1 MQTISLLIISFLML
15 ALPTWAAETTWNI
28 NPDHSSIQFQVRY
41 MGVVN
46 VKGSFDKFQG
56 TVKFDDKNPAKAA
69 VNVSIESTS
78 INTGVEKR
86 DEHLRTDD
94 FFDCPKYPTITFASK
109 KVTPAG
115 KGKLKVTGDL
125 NMLGVTKE
133 AVLEVDG
140 PTLVIKDSWGNLRR
154 GATAKTVINRK
165 DFGMTWNKVLDTGG
179 IMIGDQVTVIMEVE
193 LVKQQDEKTAGQQ
206 Q

>member
-1 MQTISLLIISFLML
+1 MQTLKFFAMSLLLLVTPAVAS
-15 ALPTWAAETTWNI
+15 AATWTI

-41 MGVVN
+41 MSVVN

-56 TVKFDDKNPAKAA
+56 TVKLDEKNLAKSS
-69 VNVSIESTS
+69 VNIAIESVS

-94 FFDCPKYPTITFASK
+94 FFDCPKYPNITFESK
-109 KVTPAG
+109 KIVPAG

-125 NMLGVTKE
+125 TMLGVTKE
-133 AVLEVDG
+133 VVLDVTG
-140 PTLVIKDSWGNLRR
+140 PTPEIKDPWGNFRR
-154 GATAKTVINRK
+154 GATARTTINRK

-179 IMIGDQVTVIMEVE
+179 IMVGDQVTVIMEIE
-193 LVKQQDEKTAGQQ
+193 LVKRPDEKVG
-206 Q
+206 